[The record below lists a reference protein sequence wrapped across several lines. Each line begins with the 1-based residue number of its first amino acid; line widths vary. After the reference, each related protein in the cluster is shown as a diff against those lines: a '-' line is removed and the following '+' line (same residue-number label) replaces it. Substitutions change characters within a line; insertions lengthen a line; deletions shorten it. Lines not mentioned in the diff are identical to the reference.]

1 MAEISIQDN
10 QLKVVLS
17 FWEHIGAFSGNLSFS
32 LGNLVSIKSSE
43 KLDLTALGLRV
54 GGTGLP
60 GIAVLGHFRKKG
72 KRIFCNWTKG
82 QKVLSVELR
91 NSKFDR
97 LELGCTNPEE
107 LEKKLS
113 NYLPV

>member
-1 MAEISIQDN
+1 VAEVFIQDN

-17 FWEHIGAFSGNLSFS
+17 FWEHIGAFSGNLSLS
-32 LGNLVSIKSSE
+32 LENLISVKSSE

-82 QKVLSVELR
+82 QQVLSVELR